1 MITGN
6 LQYLALATLPEELYA
21 LLARPECSLAA
32 LQSAPDGRWQPEGA
46 GWFCTIGVNDTAPAV
61 TRHTEYH
68 RRWLDLQVVLAGEEI
83 IRYDVADAREMPAE
97 ERKPDLWFV
106 AQPQLRQQL
115 HLQAGDFAIFAP
127 GEAHQAL
134 CAVDDRPAQVRKAV
148 FKVPVEMLR
157 RAP

>member
-6 LQYLALATLPEELYA
+6 LQFLALATLPEELYV
-21 LLARPECSLAA
+21 LLARPECSLEA
-32 LQSAPDGRWQPEGA
+32 LQSAPDGRWQPQGA
-46 GWFCTIGVNDTAPAV
+46 AWFCTISDSDTAPAAV
-61 TRHTEYH
+61 RHAEYH
-68 RRWLDLQVVLAGEEI
+68 RRWLDIQVVLRGEEI

-97 ERKPDLWFV
+97 ERKPDLYILP
-106 AQPQLRQQL
+106 QPQLRQQL
-115 HLQAGDFAIFAP
+115 QLHAGDFAVFAP

-134 CAVDDRPAQVRKAV
+134 CALSDRPARVRKAV

>member
-1 MITGN
+1 MRWRRCQKNFTPCWRDQN
-6 LQYLALATLPEELYA
+6 VRWRRYSQ
-21 LLARPECSLAA
+21 RPTDA
-32 LQSAPDGRWQPEGA
+32 
-46 GWFCTIGVNDTAPAV
+46 VNDTAPAV

-68 RRWLDLQVVLAGEEI
+68 RRWLDIQVVLAGEEI

-97 ERKPDLWFV
+97 ERKPDLWIV